1 MLWIGVQHVLLNT
14 KAFTNKSPSCLSHPQ
29 NKGDEVWNGMCQ
41 CQKNPGQQ
49 NRNLAPSR
57 SRRGSDLVFIWL
69 VHVLVLG
76 DFDEAGA
83 KKARGCFSFLL
94 LQANKGLS
102 FTWCK
107 GYTLVFGN
115 NSVRRSCFLLP
126 PSLL

>member
-1 MLWIGVQHVLLNT
+1 MQHVLLNT
-14 KAFTNKSPSCLSHPQ
+14 KEFANKSPYCLFHPQ

-41 CQKNPGQQ
+41 CQKNSGQQ
-49 NRNLAPSR
+49 NRNLAPNK

-76 DFDEAGA
+76 DFDEVGA
-83 KKARGCFSFLL
+83 KRARGCFSFLL

-107 GYTLVFGN
+107 GYMLVFGN
-115 NSVRRSCFLLP
+115 NSIRRSCFLLP